1 MGTKCLTYPVSTCVC
16 IGLQVSLSFCMKG
29 LHGQV
34 TQQGGRMAESRRGG
48 RGRACVI
55 GMHQW
60 LKLRAKIPGRVCG
73 KGFGGKGRFGAG

>member
-1 MGTKCLTYPVSTCVC
+1 
-16 IGLQVSLSFCMKG
+16 MKG

-34 TQQGGRMAESRRGG
+34 TQQGRGGMAESRRGG
-48 RGRACVI
+48 QGGACVT
-55 GMHQW
+55 GVHQW